1 MPVAFRSVAQGS
13 VGATNGAQS
22 LVINKP
28 AGVVDGD
35 VMIAVISSTGTYTPP
50 SGWTSLGALTP
61 SYRAEA
67 WYRVASGEGA
77 SYTWS
82 LADTDGVSAVG
93 IIAAYFGQDLT
104 VTIDADAEQANAA
117 STSAVAPSVTATI
130 PGDMLVCAFTSG
142 NVDGTGGT
150 NSSTPPAGMTERAD
164 LYRAQL
170 GVDSGYGAFTYL
182 NHVTLCDLLLT
193 AAGATGGKAATLAVA
208 NPNSGHTVAIKG
220 PPLAGVHM
228 IL

>member
-50 SGWTSLGALTP
+50 GGWTSLGALTP
-61 SYRAEA
+61 ASRAEV

-130 PGDMLVCAFTSG
+130 PGDMLVCAFTSS
-142 NVDGTGGT
+142 NAEGGP

-164 LYRAQL
+164 LYREQV
-170 GVDSGYGAFTYL
+170 GVDSGYGALAYT
-182 NHVTLCDLLLT
+182 NHVTLCDGLL
-193 AAGATGGKAATLAVA
+193 AASGATGARTATLAA
-208 NPNSGHTVAIKG
+208 AMANSGHTVAIKG